1 MDGDPLKRRLLIY
14 FSFGHLANDW
24 APCSIWL
31 IAPAI
36 GVAMDLSPGE
46 VGVLIGVASA
56 GAALGYLP
64 AGVLSDRVT
73 RRGWLLLATFWWVAI
88 GYVVASFAPGFWTVA
103 LLFALAG
110 LGDAAWHP
118 IASGVLVQ
126 ALPKRRAHAL
136 GIHAMGGTFAEVLG
150 PLLVGFL
157 LSYVDWRT
165 ALQIS
170 ALPAAIMG
178 LVFLR
183 IAGAVPAGPQHSFSR
198 HDVSGLWR
206 IWTSRRG
213 LALTAMISVYNMALM
228 AVLAMSP
235 LFLQQ
240 VHSFSPLE
248 TGIAFSIMLLAGALA
263 QPAIGRLSDG
273 IGRKPVFLAGNGLA
287 VLACLGVALSS
298 APLPAL
304 IALIVTVGALYSIR
318 SAVLA
323 AAVEF
328 AGGREGTTLG
338 LTFALLDGVGALGA
352 VLAGWVG
359 NVDLHYAFV
368 LAAGMAASAAGLA
381 LPVAFGAAGP
391 AEKEAEAAPQSSI

>member
-1 MDGDPLKRRLLIY
+1 MDGDPLKRRLLLY

-36 GVAMDLSPGE
+36 GVAMDLTPAEIGL
-46 VGVLIGVASA
+46 LITLSSA

-64 AGVLSDRVT
+64 AGFLADHVA
-73 RRGWLLLATFWWVAI
+73 RRGRLLLGTFLWVSV
-88 GYVVASFAPGFWTVA
+88 GYLVASLAPGFWSVA
-103 LLFALAG
+103 LLLALAG

-118 IASGVLVQ
+118 MATGVLVQ
-126 ALPKRRAHAL
+126 AMPRRRARAL

-157 LSYVDWRT
+157 LSHMDWRS

-170 ALPAAIMG
+170 ALPAAVMG

-183 IAGAVPAGPQHSFSR
+183 IAGSVPEGPRHAFSR
-198 HDVSGLWR
+198 ADLGGLWR
-206 IWTSRRG
+206 LWANRRG
-213 LALTAMISVYNMALM
+213 LLLTAMISVYNMALM
-228 AVLAMSP
+228 ALLAMSP

-240 VHSFSPLE
+240 VHGFTPAE
-248 TGIAFSIMLLAGALA
+248 TGVAFAAMILAGALA
-263 QPAIGRLSDG
+263 QPLVGGLSDT

-287 VLACLGVALSS
+287 VLACLAVS
-298 APLPAL
+298 ASATAPPAL
-304 IALIVTVGALYSIR
+304 LALVAAVGALYAIR

-328 AGGREGTTLG
+328 AGRREGTTLG
-338 LTFALLDGVGALGA
+338 LAFAVLDGVGALGA
-352 VLAGWVG
+352 LLAGWVG
-359 NVDLHYAFV
+359 TLDLHHAF
-368 LAAGMAASAAGLA
+368 LLAAGLA
-381 LPVAFGAAGP
+381 AAAAALALPIAFAGP
-391 AEKEAEAAPQSSI
+391 AGEAEAAPESSS

>member
-24 APCSIWL
+24 APCAIWL

-36 GVAMDLSPGE
+36 GVAMALSPGE
-46 VGVLIGVASA
+46 VGLLIGVASA

-64 AGVLSDRVT
+64 AGYLSDRVA
-73 RRGWLLLATFWWVAI
+73 RRGRLLLATFWWVAI
-88 GYVVASFAPGFWTVA
+88 GYAVASFAPDFWTIA
-103 LLFALAG
+103 LLLVLAG

-126 ALPKRRAHAL
+126 AMPKRRAHAL
-136 GIHAMGGTFAEVLG
+136 GIHAMGGTFAEVLA

-157 LSYVDWRT
+157 LSHVDWRT

-170 ALPAAIMG
+170 ALPAALMG

-183 IAGAVPAGPQHSFSR
+183 IAGSVPPAPRQSGSHGDLR
-198 HDVSGLWR
+198 GLWR
-206 IWTSRRG
+206 VWASRRG
-213 LALTAMISVYNMALM
+213 LAVTAMISVYNMALV

-240 VHSFSPLE
+240 VHAFSPLD
-248 TGIAFSIMLLAGALA
+248 TGLAFSVMILGGALA
-263 QPAIGRLSDG
+263 QPVIGRVSDG

-287 VLACLGVALSS
+287 VLACLAVAAS
-298 APLPAL
+298 AGPWLAL
-304 IALIVTVGALYSIR
+304 LGLVVTVAALYGIR

-352 VLAGWVG
+352 ILAGWVG
-359 NVDLHYAFV
+359 NLDLHYAFV
-368 LAAGMAASAAGLA
+368 LAAGLAASAAALA
-381 LPVAFGAAGP
+381 LPIAFGAAR
-391 AEKEAEAAPQSSI
+391 EDAEAVTESTL